1 MLNKNDILN
10 LIKKYNLDNDEIKII
25 SGAAMVLHGLKEK
38 TNDLDISVSL
48 DMYNY
53 LLDKYPCKLEKKDVF
68 YIDDVINF
76 SHNYYDVDTI
86 KYHNCNVQT
95 VKSILEL
102 KNNLNRDKDKL
113 DISKI
118 LENNNNNLELE
129 FSGRGAMLYP
139 SEGNTSCIF
148 KDTFNTFIIDAG
160 SDVATKLIADKT
172 LDSDSE
178 FYFLNTHTH
187 CDHIGSIG
195 IMIQYLYYKKN
206 KILNIIYDD
215 NMLHLDKLLTILEC
229 MGIEKNQYRLI
240 KSNTLTNKF
249 SKFNDIKYK
258 VSNHGD
264 TPLDSSSIVIES
276 NNGDILYTGDIA
288 DTKVIENFINK
299 SNNIDKIFVDVSLT
313 KSPVHIS
320 LDDLKFIKDELKSK
334 IWAMHINDKILEEKT
349 KELGFNIV
357 KVKKSLHN

>member
-10 LIKKYNLDNDEIKII
+10 LIKKYNLDNEEVKII

-48 DMYNY
+48 NMYKY
-53 LLDKYPCKLEKKDVF
+53 LLDKYNCTLEKKDVF

-76 SHNYYDVDTI
+76 SYDYYNVDTI
-86 KYHNCNVQT
+86 KYNNCNVQT

-102 KNNLNRDKDKL
+102 KNSLNREKDKI

-118 LENNNNNLELE
+118 LENNNNKIELE
-129 FSGRGAMLYP
+129 FSGRGAMIYP
-139 SEGNTSCIF
+139 SEGNTACIF

-160 SDVATKLIADKT
+160 NDVASKLIKDKT
-172 LDSDSE
+172 LDSDNE

-195 IMIQYLYYKKN
+195 TIIQYLYYKKN

-229 MGIEKNQYRLI
+229 MGIENNQYRLI
-240 KSNTLTNKF
+240 KSSTLKNKF
-249 SKFNDIKYK
+249 SKFNNIKYV

-264 TPLDSSSIVIES
+264 TPLDSSSIIIDS

-288 DTKVIENFINK
+288 DTKVIEEFINK
-299 SNNIDKIFVDVSLT
+299 SNNIDKIFTDVSLT

-320 LDDLKFIKDELKSK
+320 LDNLNFIKDELKSK
-334 IWAMHINDKILEEKT
+334 IWVMHINDKTLEEKSN
-349 KELGFNIV
+349 ELGYNIV
-357 KVKKSLHN
+357 KIKKSLHN